1 MIAKLSILLAAGFT
15 FGHGSTVQ
23 TTCATTPQAL
33 AASPTEPFGAP
44 DPVAPASIPDVIFG
58 TRDLS
63 ELVMMASR
71 IQDHENYRF
80 ILLPGGQVRME
91 LKHDMNAQYF
101 LQIGKDIDLEKDCP
115 DSFTLRFNNM
125 EDEMPVDAAKAVMGV
140 VRAMEIEANDSK
152 SAQKLTNLARHL
164 VIQSI
169 APTARPSRE
178 SVSKM
183 KSNSL
188 TRSIIGSSF

>member
-1 MIAKLSILLAAGFT
+1 MIAKLSILLASGFT
-15 FGHGSTVQ
+15 LGHTGTVQ
-23 TTCATTPQAL
+23 TTCSAAPQAL
-33 AASPTEPFGAP
+33 AASPVAPFAAL
-44 DPVAPASIPDVIFG
+44 DPTTPASIPDVIFG

-91 LKHDMNAQYF
+91 LKTDMNAQYF
-101 LQIGKDIDLEKDCP
+101 LQIGKDSDLEKDCP
-115 DSFTLRFNNM
+115 DSFTLRFNKM

-152 SAQKLTNLARHL
+152 SEQKLSNLARHL

-169 APTARPSRE
+169 APTARPNRE